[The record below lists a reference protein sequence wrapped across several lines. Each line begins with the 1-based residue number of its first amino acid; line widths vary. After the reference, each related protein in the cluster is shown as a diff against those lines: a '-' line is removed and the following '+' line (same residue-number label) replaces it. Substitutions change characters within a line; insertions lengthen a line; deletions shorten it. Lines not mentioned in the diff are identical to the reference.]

1 MTLAARSYAALVHH
15 PVLEK
20 GGRIVTTAVTNL
32 DVHDIARA
40 SRTYGLAGYFVVTPI
55 VEQRKLVAEILG
67 HWVTDSGREHNDQR
81 TAALELVRIVSSLEE
96 AVQAV
101 AAEKGA
107 PPFVVAT
114 GARPRKNVVSFRSLR
129 VAREA
134 DPRPLLLVFGTG
146 WGLADSVFANS
157 DATLEP
163 IQGPRDAVPSG
174 GRSEAEPV
182 DAGYNHL
189 SVRSAVAIVLDR
201 LFARYE

>member
-1 MTLAARSYAALVHH
+1 MTLASRSYAALVHH

-20 GGRIVTTAVTNL
+20 SGRVVTTAVTNL

-55 VEQRKLVAEILG
+55 AAQRKLVEEILG
-67 HWVTDSGREHNDQR
+67 HWVTGAGREHNDQR

-101 AAEKGA
+101 TAERGGL
-107 PPFVVAT
+107 PFVVAT
-114 GARPRKNVVSFRSLR
+114 GARARPNVVGFSALR
-129 VAREA
+129 TSREA
-134 DPRPLLLVFGTG
+134 DPRAVLLVFGTG
-146 WGLADSVFANS
+146 WGLAPSVFEAC
-157 DATLEP
+157 DAILAP
-163 IQGPRDAVPSG
+163 IQGSAA
-174 GRSEAEPV
+174 AE
-182 DAGYNHL
+182 YNHL

>member
-20 GGRIVTTAVTNL
+20 GGRVVTTAVTNL

-55 VEQRKLVAEILG
+55 AAQRKLVAEILG
-67 HWVTDSGREHNDQR
+67 HWVTGAGREHNDQR

-96 AVQAV
+96 AVQAI
-101 AAEKGA
+101 AAESGA

-114 GARPRKNVVSFRSLR
+114 GARPRPNVVPFRELR
-129 VAREA
+129 AAREA
-134 DPRPLLLVFGTG
+134 DPRAMLLVFGTG
-146 WGLADSVFANS
+146 WGLAQPVFES
-157 DATLEP
+157 CDAILAP
-163 IQGPRDAVPSG
+163 IQGS
-174 GRSEAEPV
+174 
-182 DAGYNHL
+182 AGDEYNHL